1 MTLYPIPNVPDSLAR
16 EIYAALLRSLPPPHD
31 GTQEARDAR
40 DARAMAAIAALIP
53 ENAAEAELA
62 VDAVATDFHAK
73 HALAAA
79 SHPNLPI
86 EALKNC
92 RAMVASMLRQ
102 SHATIRTLRQL
113 QIDRRK
119 LEDARYPAAMERAG
133 YYFKDVSVMESPPEP
148 SEQPHAPVFAE
159 MDEAEQYAARYPRR
173 VAAIRAP
180 VACHPT
186 ATSSRPS
193 LKSSPPSSPAPAP
206 S

>member
-133 YYFKDVSVMESPPEP
+133 YYFKDVSVMERRPTTRTTARTRLRGHGRSRAVRRPLPPP
-148 SEQPHAPVFAE
+148 CRGNSCLRWR
-159 MDEAEQYAARYPRR
+159 AAQLRLLP
-173 VAAIRAP
+173 ARA
-180 VACHPT
+180 
-186 ATSSRPS
+186 
-193 LKSSPPSSPAPAP
+193 
-206 S
+206 